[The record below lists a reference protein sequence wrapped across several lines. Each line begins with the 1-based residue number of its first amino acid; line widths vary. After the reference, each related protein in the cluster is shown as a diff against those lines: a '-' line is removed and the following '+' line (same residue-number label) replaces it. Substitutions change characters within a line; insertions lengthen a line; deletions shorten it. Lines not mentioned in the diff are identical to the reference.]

1 MITGSHD
8 RVADTRKET
17 QVKEDAEPGKA
28 IIVVDLQKE
37 NVGKFC
43 RPIIP
48 NVRLLLQ
55 EARARGIPVIFACD
69 SRYPDD
75 FIFKSGHPLR
85 TIRGTEGV
93 KVIDE
98 LEPAATDIIVEKR
111 MLSAFFGTDLDFT
124 LRQKGI
130 RTLIVTGVATWAC
143 VLKTVF
149 DAAEIGYE
157 VVVPADCCAS
167 PVPEGHE
174 SALKVMG
181 LLRVV
186 KPSVRDVI
194 ETL

>member
-1 MITGSHD
+1 MNE
-8 RVADTRKET
+8 AMT
-17 QVKEDAEPGKA
+17 QGEKA
-28 IIVVDLQKE
+28 VIVVDLQKD
-37 NVGKFC
+37 NVGRFS
-43 RPIIP
+43 RAIVP
-48 NVRLLLQ
+48 NVKLLLR
-55 EARARGIPVIFACD
+55 EARGRGIPIIFACD

-98 LEPAATDIIVEKR
+98 LEPGAGDLFVEKR

-130 RTLIVTGVATWAC
+130 KTLIVTGVATWAC

-149 DAAEIGYE
+149 DAAEMGYE
-157 VVVPADCCAS
+157 VIVPADCCAS
-167 PVPEGHE
+167 PAPEGHE
-174 SALKVMG
+174 SALKVMA

-186 KPSVRDVI
+186 KASVKEVI

>member
-1 MITGSHD
+1 MNEA
-8 RVADTRKET
+8 VTRGE
-17 QVKEDAEPGKA
+17 KA
-28 IIVVDLQKE
+28 VIVVDLQKE
-37 NVGKFC
+37 NVGRFC
-43 RPIIP
+43 QPIIP
-48 NVRLLLQ
+48 NVKLLLR
-55 EARARGIPVIFACD
+55 EARGRGIPIIFACD
-69 SRYPDD
+69 SRYPDN

-93 KVIDE
+93 KVIDD
-98 LEPAATDIIVEKR
+98 LEPAATDIVVEKR

-124 LRQKGI
+124 LRQRGI

-143 VLKTVF
+143 VMKTVF
-149 DAAEIGYE
+149 DAAEMGYE
-157 VVVPADCCAS
+157 VIVPADCCAS

-186 KPSVRDVI
+186 KPSVKEVI